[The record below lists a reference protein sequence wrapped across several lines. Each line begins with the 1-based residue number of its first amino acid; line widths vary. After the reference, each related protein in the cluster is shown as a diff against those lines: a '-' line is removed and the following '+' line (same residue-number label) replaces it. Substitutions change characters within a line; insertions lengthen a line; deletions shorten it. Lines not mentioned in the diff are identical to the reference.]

1 MNYSKEVAESTVS
14 PMSDTPEEASPES
27 HQTDGGGCS
36 CASCAQPS
44 SQQTNYVYS
53 IGRIDA
59 RFPTVDIEKELA
71 QVIRSTE
78 TVNLTDRQVLHQ
90 VLSQSDNAYI
100 AREMCWVFSVGGI
113 ETFTIVPR
121 SGIELVDLVNSL
133 ALGAQAGA
141 TNVMIGVRS
150 PVPLPASAC
159 GGLSLP
165 SVIASKIY
173 SFNID
178 EFVKELPLSAG
189 QIAAGKELLDRV
201 THLIDN
207 VGDMDEH
214 RAVNYLALRYLAMY
228 SLVVENYN
236 RDFSL
241 QGVGISP
248 VSTRSQR
255 RMVDVTLRFVSRKT
269 DVREL
274 YAVRVDVTGMFPFL
288 VSPLHPVFERD

>member
-1 MNYSKEVAESTVS
+1 
-14 PMSDTPEEASPES
+14 
-27 HQTDGGGCS
+27 
-36 CASCAQPS
+36 
-44 SQQTNYVYS
+44 
-53 IGRIDA
+53 
-59 RFPTVDIEKELA
+59 
-71 QVIRSTE
+71 
-78 TVNLTDRQVLHQ
+78 
-90 VLSQSDNAYI
+90 LSQSDNAYI